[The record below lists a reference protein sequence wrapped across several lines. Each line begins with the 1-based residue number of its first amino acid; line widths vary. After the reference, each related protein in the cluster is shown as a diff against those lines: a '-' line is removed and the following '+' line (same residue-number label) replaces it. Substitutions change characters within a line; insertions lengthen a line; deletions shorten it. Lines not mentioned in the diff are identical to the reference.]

1 MSRIAANISNVD
13 CAACVG
19 KLRRALLSLNGVT
32 EVSVGF
38 PSGRAVIELDSSLL
52 GVRDIARCIKKAG
65 FELPAVTVKLSVN
78 DAEIAMEVLREA
90 DFVISAEPQPNG
102 AVSVR
107 LWQTDIGITELLA
120 ELSNSG
126 ITASIAGVL
135 EQQSGKNAQSRQIN
149 LIRCALLGAFCLIPL
164 VWQLPAAAKLVFASI
179 VQFVSGAA
187 IYIPALRSIKNRTLS
202 PDVLRAVAIS
212 AAYAYMVCGGMG
224 EHWAVPA
231 AITVMLLG
239 KYLEQAGIYAA
250 ENSLRRLKRLQP
262 KTARVMRG
270 GAECE
275 LGIDELLPADEV
287 IVERG
292 ERIPADG
299 VITHGNCTVD
309 EAILTGSGTAIEKYE
324 GGAVTGGTLLREGSI
339 VISDLRTGNGSTL
352 HGIIDRAQTAVGDS
366 PLCRT
371 TGRLAAAAVPAA
383 AILAAAAF
391 MFIAPHDLGAA
402 VSRACAMLMAV
413 SPSALALAAPAA
425 LTVGISS
432 AAEFGHAS
440 PSAKTL
446 GIARVNTALAAL
458 CNIAAIVL
466 TLTGVMSV
474 PAAAVM
480 GAIVPPAVIL
490 NSLRARYK
498 R

>member
-13 CAACVG
+13 CATCVG

-120 ELSNSG
+120 ALSNSG

-164 VWQLPAAAKLVFASI
+164 VWQLPATAKLVFASI

-366 PLCRT
+366 PICRT
-371 TGRLAAAAVPAA
+371 TGRLA
-383 AILAAAAF
+383 
-391 MFIAPHDLGAA
+391 
-402 VSRACAMLMAV
+402 
-413 SPSALALAAPAA
+413 
-425 LTVGISS
+425 
-432 AAEFGHAS
+432 
-440 PSAKTL
+440 
-446 GIARVNTALAAL
+446 
-458 CNIAAIVL
+458 
-466 TLTGVMSV
+466 
-474 PAAAVM
+474 AAAVM